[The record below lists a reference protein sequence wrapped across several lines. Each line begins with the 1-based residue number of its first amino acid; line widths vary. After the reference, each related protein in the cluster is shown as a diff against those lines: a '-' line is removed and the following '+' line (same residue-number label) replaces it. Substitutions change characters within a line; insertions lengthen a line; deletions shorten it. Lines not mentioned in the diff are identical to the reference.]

1 MGFLAGN
8 GFGFLGIIFWIFI
21 QWVYPLIRDFY
32 NIFLII
38 STYKFLSLEE
48 IKTLQNNLYV
58 LMSVIALFAVGFKL
72 IQIIVNPDLMDD
84 KKKGIRSTYVRVLI
98 AVLLVII
105 VPFAFNILIYNDDSI
120 QNHIIDNNV
129 IQKQIFGIDTGDQD
143 VGQILAW
150 ESFSAFV
157 QLCTQEDKSNG
168 DCTGVSEQDNI
179 DEYNCAARADADCGE
194 GESGI
199 NSIRNWDESMWGS
212 YDYKWNPLL
221 SLIAGVVILY
231 EMVLLCMDTAL
242 RSIKLTLLQLMT
254 PIVLGAYIFK
264 EDILGKWAKEII
276 STFLSLFLKVVAIT
290 YMIIGVSKI
299 GTMFSDGSLKTNMG
313 GGAHIMSNW
322 LAQSLIKMLIII
334 GLLQLFKQIP
344 NLINTIFGTHIQ
356 SRGGIKGRLGEMAGV
371 GALAQRAWSTIG
383 NVARHPVKAAS
394 AVGSAIGGTASH
406 IAASVSRGRGL
417 RERMQAQG
425 RSRGEAN
432 RAMIGSI
439 AGGVLTSGF
448 AGLRAGRSGW
458 KNGNLQGIGEQAQRY
473 ENTHIGTSTLG
484 GRIVDTARAGLGFRT
499 RAEEDAVNA
508 SRLDVTSNAGITH
521 RRMNSDELQAWQK
534 PRAQVRDSANKIRTT
549 IQEGLENSTTQIT
562 LQDVVDNITGTTLR
576 GNYAQIKSQIEALA
590 QAGPQNGMSAA
601 DHASLIANLTT
612 NLERTRDN
620 ARDDILNQIMAN
632 GALDATYN
640 GHHITANNVP
650 GGLHFQAGQT
660 AVINGEYARITDI
673 LNDGA
678 NAELRQDM
686 QGTNG
691 ANITTNNTT
700 GYVAFGAGTQNPGGF
715 MGNAMQTIFGDL
727 ANVDR
732 AINQHND
739 AESARRNTEEGR
751 RRQDEST
758 AVRSVRPG
766 SGGNNNN
773 NRH

>member
-21 QWVYPLIRDFY
+21 QWIYPLIRDFY
-32 NIFLII
+32 NIFLIL
-38 STYKFLSLEE
+38 STYKFLSLED

-72 IQIIVNPDLMDD
+72 IQIIVNPDLMED
-84 KKKGIRSTYVRVLI
+84 KKKGIRSTYVRVLL

-120 QNHIIDNNV
+120 QNHIIDNSV

-157 QLCTQEDKSNG
+157 QLCTQQDKTNG

-179 DEYNCAARADADCGE
+179 DEYNCAKRADADCGE

-221 SLIAGVVILY
+221 SLVAGVVILY

-299 GTMFSDGSLKTNMG
+299 GTIFSDGTLNTNMG

-322 LAQSLIKMLIII
+322 LAQSLIKMLIIV

-371 GALAQRAWSTIG
+371 GALAQRAWSAIG

-417 RERMQAQG
+417 RERMQQQG
-425 RSRGEAN
+425 HSRGEAN
-432 RAMIGSI
+432 RAMVGSI

-458 KNGNLQGIGEQAQRY
+458 RNGNLQGIGEQAQRY

-508 SRLDVTSNAGITH
+508 SRLDVTSNAGNIH

-549 IQEGLENSTTQIT
+549 IQEGLENSTTAIT
-562 LQDVVDNITGTTLR
+562 LQNVSYNGTTLS

-590 QAGPQNGMSAA
+590 QAGPQNGMTAA
-601 DHASLIANLTT
+601 QHADLIANLTT

-620 ARDDILNQIMAN
+620 ARDSILNQIMAN

-650 GGLHFQAGQT
+650 GGVHFQAGQT
-660 AVINGEYARITDI
+660 AVINGEYAHITDI
-673 LNDGA
+673 LTDRSNT
-678 NAELRQDM
+678 ELFQDM
-686 QGTNG
+686 QTENH
-691 ANITTNNTT
+691 ANITINNAT
-700 GYVAFGAGTQNPGGF
+700 GNVAFGAGTNRPGGF

-751 RRQDEST
+751 RRQDESS

-766 SGGNNNN
+766 NGGNNNN
-773 NRH
+773 GH